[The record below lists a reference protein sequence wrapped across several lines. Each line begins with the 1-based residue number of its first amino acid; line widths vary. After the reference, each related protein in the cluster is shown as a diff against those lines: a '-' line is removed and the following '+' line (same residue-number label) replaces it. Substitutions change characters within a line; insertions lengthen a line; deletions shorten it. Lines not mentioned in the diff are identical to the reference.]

1 MISGHFLEKY
11 INSPA
16 HHTLHHLYFTCNYG
30 QYTTFSDSWGGSYRA
45 PRPDLD
51 PIHDAIKNIERKR
64 LLAEREERKA
74 AVAAALALGEELV
87 NIQGGEEVE
96 ASDSGYEGSEL
107 DEREVKVKKE
117 KSGNGNVKGKKVEV
131 EVFTES
137 FRKLEPGKEVLR
149 RRR

>member
-1 MISGHFLEKY
+1 MTRRQVKPIDTHPTPFLSSSSVLPSLSK
-11 INSPA
+11 
-16 HHTLHHLYFTCNYG
+16 

-87 NIQGGEEVE
+87 NIQGGEDVE

-117 KSGNGNVKGKKVEV
+117 KNGNGKGKKV

-149 RRR
+149 KRR